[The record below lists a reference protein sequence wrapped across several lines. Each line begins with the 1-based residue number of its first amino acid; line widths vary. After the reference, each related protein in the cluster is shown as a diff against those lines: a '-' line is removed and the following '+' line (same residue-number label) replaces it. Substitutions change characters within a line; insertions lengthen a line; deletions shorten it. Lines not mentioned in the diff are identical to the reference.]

1 MIGSLEEED
10 PVFCAHNYSAVHS
23 ESPEKIVDLYALIRM
38 EVATLQFSA
47 IFVTTPSFVAGKG
60 LGPLGP
66 GRLLAVS
73 SQPSTFHGF
82 IKTSWRISI
91 NIAGMSALKLEN
103 LPKLVIR

>member
-1 MIGSLEEED
+1 MIRSLQEED
-10 PVFCAHNYSAVHS
+10 PVFCAHNYSAVHP

-66 GRLLAVS
+66 GCSPFRA
-73 SQPSTFHGF
+73 
-82 IKTSWRISI
+82 
-91 NIAGMSALKLEN
+91 N
-103 LPKLVIR
+103 LPR